1 MTVELHCVASY
12 YNDII
17 FDLVVIKRCRYAEL
31 QETQVDKT
39 ELDNIRKEAECSQ
52 SESEKFKATA
62 ENLKRQNDKLENEKR
77 EVEIQF
83 QNGRH
88 ELDESIKKEV
98 EKMQNEVSKQL
109 NVQKQQHE
117 AEMTVLRKKLELEF
131 KSKTARMVNKSDLA
145 GALQSLV
152 DKM

>member
-1 MTVELHCVASY
+1 M
-12 YNDII
+12 
-17 FDLVVIKRCRYAEL
+17 IKRCRYAEL

-98 EKMQNEVSKQL
+98 EKMQIEVSKQL

>member
-1 MTVELHCVASY
+1 M
-12 YNDII
+12 
-17 FDLVVIKRCRYAEL
+17 IKRCRYAEL

-77 EVEIQF
+77 QVEIQF

-109 NVQKQQHE
+109 DVQKQQHE

-152 DKM
+152 YKM